1 MKTIITTS
9 LTTCMLTFA
18 LFFCKDEYFDILAIS
33 AIVSATIFT
42 IKFIGL
48 ARKQWLEK

>member
-9 LTTCMLTFA
+9 FTTCMLSFA

-33 AIVSATIFT
+33 AIASATIFT
-42 IKFIGL
+42 FSLAKL
-48 ARKQWLEK
+48 ARKQYFED

>member
-9 LTTCMLTFA
+9 FLIAMSSFA
-18 LFFCKDEYFDILAIS
+18 LFFCKDEYFVWLSSLAL
-33 AIVSATIFT
+33 VSVTIFT